1 MESAAKDSS
10 RIHQTLLKL
19 QAIADGIQ
27 EKALPVY
34 LSPLVRDLLSGVSG
48 SWRTNNGKSFCLNRL
63 E

>member
-1 MESAAKDSS
+1 
-10 RIHQTLLKL
+10 
-19 QAIADGIQ
+19 
-27 EKALPVY
+27 LPVY